1 MASQMRTTSLGERT
15 VPAGFKGVFRAISRA
30 DLSRGLSDEAVGR
43 NPCSGSVSRA
53 IPLAPTR
60 WQ

>member
-1 MASQMRTTSLGERT
+1 MRRTSSGDKT
-15 VPAGFKGVFRAISRA
+15 VPAGFKGVFRAIRRA
-30 DLSRGLSDEAVGR
+30 DLSNGFSEDAVGR